1 MSFLNE
7 NRLLSTRLLSQNTF
21 YSINGNNLTIIL
33 PENTITFYLDFRL
46 LEDLKTTQFT
56 C

>member
-21 YSINGNNLTIIL
+21 YSINNLTIIL